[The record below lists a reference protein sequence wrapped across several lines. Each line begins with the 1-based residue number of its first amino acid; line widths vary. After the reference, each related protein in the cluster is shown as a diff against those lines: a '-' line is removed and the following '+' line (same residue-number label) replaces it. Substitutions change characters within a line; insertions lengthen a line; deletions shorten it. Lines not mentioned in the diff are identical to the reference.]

1 MTVGVRRRY
10 NSSSTNLK
18 KLKDKGVGSEERGS
32 MESVL
37 HAQSIYQETMLE
49 IGTDLCMEVL

>member
-1 MTVGVRRRY
+1 MAVGVREKY

-18 KLKDKGVGSEERGS
+18 KLKYKGVGYEECGS

-37 HAQSIYQETMLE
+37 HAQSIYQETMP
-49 IGTDLCMEVL
+49 